1 MLTPQL
7 LSLFL
12 ASRSTLQQEVLQSTH
27 ARRVGVV
34 GRQEDFESSTC
45 LAAQSRGLL
54 PPPLTEKALNGWQRC
69 FARKQGSQ
77 HDVGRD

>member
-12 ASRSTLQQEVLQSTH
+12 VSPSTLLQE
-27 ARRVGVV
+27 ACRVGVV
-34 GRQEDFESSTC
+34 GRREDFESSKC
-45 LAAQSRGLL
+45 LAAQSRALL
-54 PPPLTEKALNGWQRC
+54 PPPLTEKALSGWQRC

-77 HDVGRD
+77 RDVGRD